1 MNAANLKKRL
11 AAMPAAAKASL
22 ALMLT
27 EILSKGFAILTAPI
41 YTRLM
46 SQTEYGVTT
55 LFFSWYDILV
65 IFTGLCLCKGVF
77 NNGMLEFKGDRNRF
91 TFSLS
96 ALACLSS
103 AVIGT
108 GVMLYCKYV
117 DNFLNLP
124 LDLLFFMFLLLFAE
138 EAMAIWCVRQ
148 RFEFK
153 YKALTA
159 VNLSLAVTSPILG
172 IVCILLFPGAKS
184 YAWIIGGKILY
195 LLANFFFLLY
205 NGIKAKF
212 QVRPSYWG
220 YALKFNLPLIPHY
233 LSLHVLNHMD
243 RIQIASICSEAHAA
257 IYTVAYSGA
266 SVVKLFWQGINASLI
281 PWTYEQCE
289 KKQFQRIADLT
300 KILIALYGLICLI
313 FMFLAPELMLIL
325 APESYS
331 GGIYIIPSVIA
342 GVFFSALYYI
352 FANVVYYYKKPKY
365 VMLGSVL
372 SAVANVTLNAIFI
385 PRYGYL
391 AAGYTTMV
399 SYFLQVVIDYLALH
413 RIMGRDIYDMKFIW
427 GFSACMVAIACSLS
441 FVYTLTWLRMVLLA
455 VVLAF
460 ACFYGKKHQKTL
472 LSFMKKKGND

>member
-1 MNAANLKKRL
+1 MKLTAIKKKV
-11 AAMPAAAKASL
+11 ASMPAAAKASL

-27 EILSKGFAILTAPI
+27 EILSKGFAVLTAPI

-46 SQTEYGVTT
+46 TQTEYGVTT

-77 NNGMLEFKGDRNRF
+77 NNGMLEFKEDRDRF

-96 ALACLSS
+96 VLACISS
-103 AVIGT
+103 VVVGAAVL
-108 GVMLYCKYV
+108 LYCVYV
-117 DNFLNLP
+117 DNFFNLP
-124 LDLLFFMFLLLFAE
+124 LDLLLYMFLLLFAE
-138 EAMAIWCVRQ
+138 EAMMIWCVRQ

-159 VNLSLAVTSPILG
+159 VNLSLAVLSPILG
-172 IVCILLFPGAKS
+172 IVCILLFPGKKS
-184 YAWIIGGKILY
+184 YAWIMGAKTLY
-195 LLANFFFLLY
+195 LIANFFFLFY
-205 NGIKAKF
+205 NGVKAKF
-212 QVRPSYWG
+212 RVKTSYWR

-266 SVVKLFWQGINASLI
+266 SVVKLFWQGVNASLI
-281 PWTYEQCE
+281 PWTYEMCE
-289 KKQFQRIADLT
+289 KKKFDRIGALT
-300 KILIALYGLICLI
+300 KILIAGYGLICLV
-313 FMFLAPELMLIL
+313 FMALAPEIMLIL

-331 GGIYIIPSVIA
+331 GGIYVIPSVIA

-365 VMLGSVL
+365 VMLGSVI
-372 SAVANVTLNAIFI
+372 SAVANVVLNAIFI
-385 PRYGYL
+385 PKYGYL

-399 SYFLQVVIDYLALH
+399 SYFLQVLIDYLALH

-427 GFSACMVAIACSLS
+427 LFSACMVFIACTLS
-441 FVYTLTWLRMVLLA
+441 MVYQVIWLRLAFLACVLLY
-455 VVLAF
+455 AF
-460 ACFYGKKHQKTL
+460 FFLKKNKKSL
-472 LSFMKKKGND
+472 MAFMQKKGND